1 MAVAEPAVRLAEFKE
16 IYVRND
22 QSAWC
27 KLLWQDNGWVI
38 ILSDYGHWSHWW
50 GHRGEGVSVP
60 KFLASLDRDY
70 MGEKMMGQALREF
83 SLKSTVQAIRETI
96 IADRKTCGM
105 EKDEARSEFELV
117 SQLESGDLSFEG
129 WYGESSMVDGYEC
142 HRTEVCG
149 TWDYFWNRLWVPL
162 VVPALKAESE

>member
-1 MAVAEPAVRLAEFKE
+1 MAVAEPKVRTAEFHE
-16 IYVRND
+16 IYVRNE

-38 ILSDYGHWSHWW
+38 ILSDYGHWAFWW

-60 KFLASLDRDY
+60 AFLAKLDRDY
-70 MGEKMMGQALREF
+70 MGGKMMGQALREF

-96 IADRKTCGM
+96 ISDRKTCGM
-105 EKDEARSEFELV
+105 TKEEAEGEWELV
-117 SQLESGDLSFEG
+117 QRLEDGDLSFES

-149 TWDYFWNRLWVPL
+149 TWDCFWNRLWVPL
-162 VVPALKAESE
+162 VVPVLKSEYE